1 MMIGKK
7 NFILFIICIAFSL
20 TPGFLWDPA
29 DAGYAVTGVISGQVP
44 FINYNVSADGIGSNT
59 ANISWMTNG
68 DSNGIVDY
76 GLDSS
81 YGSGK
86 TNGTLTDSHLV
97 QLDSLSQITTYH
109 YRITSKMSDGSSTTS
124 SDATFKTTNPTGTT
138 VETKPADTTVSGVST
153 ATTASGGQQVN
164 ISTTAQ
170 SSATKTATTVTI
182 TNPATGWDSM
192 KYTGTDVVTDSSTNT
207 YSVNNIQ
214 SVVMT
219 TTPVTADLGGNI
231 GTASAQI
238 DVSLTRPVSGVTVE
252 QNIIQGA
259 TTSTANAFQVAATSG
274 NLNIKS
280 VAYTVEFTN
289 TGSLNAN
296 LGTAGVTLDL
306 GVSHDWV
313 VANGGTGSITIF
325 RFGDDGTKEVLT
337 TTYDRSSGSTD
348 YFKARSPHGLST
360 FGMTATSSTSSE
372 GGSGG
377 GGNNG
382 GGTSTVSAS
391 DGGSDSGP
399 VSRSNPVEQ
408 AVAPVIQ
415 EINKFLAP
423 FQDTGITNRPV
434 SVVGLTVAPGPA
446 GTQKIR
452 LATALTE
459 KSGATVSVTNNLITI
474 SQPGFTL
481 IMETRDTPVNEY
493 GEITGTIKSIGLRT
507 APVSASLSTG
517 TASFSLDT
525 PLAAVPENAAITTT
539 ISETTNPDILSA
551 YQSATL
557 NNKQVGDVAYN
568 IVVEKTALATTGPAT
583 VMLTISPDWVMTHGG
598 TKSIG
603 IAHIADD
610 GTAELLATDYSGIDK
625 AGNIIFH
632 ATSPKGLSTFS
643 LVSLRDQTAGA
654 QTPATFPASTV
665 PASQQQTPGGTR
677 NIAGVAGKIVADNL
691 ILVIGI
697 LSILLALGV
706 GIILYDRKSDIR
718 KRLKKKE

>member
-1 MMIGKK
+1 MR
-7 NFILFIICIAFSL
+7 NNFFILVTLCFTIWLFS
-20 TPGFLWDPA
+20 GFLFAPA
-29 DAGYAVTGVISGQVP
+29 NAASSATVVLVGQ
-44 FINYNVSADGIGSNT
+44 IQLTNYNLSISDIGPDSV
-59 ANISWMTNG
+59 NISW
-68 DSNGIVDY
+68 
-76 GLDSS
+76 
-81 YGSGK
+81 K
-86 TNGTLTDSHLV
+86 TNGGTDSKVEYGTTSGYGLTRTDDASVFSHTIHLNG
-97 QLDSLSQITTYH
+97 LSSHTLYH
-109 YRITSKMSDGSSTTS
+109 YKIVSKMSAGQSTES
-124 SDATFKTTNPTGTT
+124 SDATFTTTYPTGTT
-138 VETKPADTTVSGVST
+138 VESKPADTTVSGVST

-170 SSATKTATTVTI
+170 SSATKTANTVTI

-192 KYTGTDVVTDSSTNT
+192 KYTGTDVVTDSGTNT

-238 DVSLTRPVSGVTVE
+238 DVALTKPVSGVTVE

-289 TGSLNAN
+289 TATLNAN
-296 LGTAGVTLDL
+296 LGSAGVTLDL

-360 FGMTATSSTSSE
+360 FGMTATSSTSS
-372 GGSGG
+372 GGGNDG

-382 GGTSTVSAS
+382 GGTSTGGVS

-399 VSRSNPVEQ
+399 VSRSSPVEQ
-408 AVAPVIQ
+408 ALAPFVQ

-423 FQDTGITNRPV
+423 FQETGITKQPV
-434 SVVGLTVAPGPA
+434 SVAGLTVAPGPA

-459 KSGATVSVTNNLITI
+459 KSGATISVTNNLITI

-481 IMETRDTPVNEY
+481 IIETRDTPVNEF
-493 GEITGTIKSIGLRT
+493 GAITGTIKSIGLRT
-507 APVSASLSTG
+507 TPVSASLSTG
-517 TASFSLDT
+517 TVAFSLDT
-525 PLAAVPENAAITTT
+525 PLAAVPDNAVITTT
-539 ISETTNPDILSA
+539 ISETTNPDMLSA
-551 YQSATL
+551 YQSAAL
-557 NNKQVGDVAYN
+557 NNKQVGDVAYSV
-568 IVVEKTALATTGPAT
+568 VVEKTDLVTTGPAK

-603 IAHIADD
+603 IAHITDD

-625 AGNIIFH
+625 DGNIIFQ

-643 LVSLRDQTAGA
+643 LVSLKDQTTAA
-654 QTPATFPASTV
+654 QTPAAV
-665 PASQQQTPGGTR
+665 PASQVVSQNQPPGGTR
-677 NIAGVAGKIVADNL
+677 NIAGIAGKFVADNL
-691 ILVIGI
+691 ILIIGI
-697 LSILLALGV
+697 FAIMLALGV

>member
-7 NFILFIICIAFSL
+7 KIILLIICITFSL
-20 TPGFLWDPA
+20 TPGFLWAPA
-29 DAGYAVTGVISGQVP
+29 EAGYTVTGVISGQVP
-44 FINYNVSADGIGSNT
+44 FINYNVSASDIGSNT
-59 ANISWMTNG
+59 ANITWMTNG
-68 DSNGIVDY
+68 NSNSIVEL
-76 GLDSS
+76 GSSASS
-81 YGSGK
+81 YGSPK
-86 TNGTLTDSHLV
+86 TNGTLDYSHLV
-97 QLDSLSQITTYH
+97 QLDGLSQFTTYH

-124 SDATFKTTNPTGTT
+124 SDATFKTTRPTGTT
-138 VETKPADTTVSGVST
+138 VESKPADTTVSGVTT
-153 ATTASGGQQVN
+153 ATTSSGGQQVN

-170 SSATKTATTVTI
+170 SSATKTANTVTI

-192 KYTGTDVVTDSSTNT
+192 KYTGTDVVTDPSTNT
-207 YSVNNIQ
+207 YSVNNLQ

-238 DVSLTRPVSGVTVE
+238 DVALTKPVSGVTVQ

-289 TGSLNAN
+289 TAN
-296 LGTAGVTLDL
+296 LNTNLGSAGVTLDL

-360 FGMTATSSTSSE
+360 FGMTATSSTSSD
-372 GGSGG
+372 GGG

-382 GGTSTVSAS
+382 GGTSTGGVS

-399 VSRSNPVEQ
+399 VSRSSPVEQ
-408 AVAPVIQ
+408 AIGPFIQ

-423 FQDTGITNRPV
+423 FQEAGITNQPV
-434 SVVGLTVAPGPA
+434 SITGLTVAPGPA
-446 GTQKIR
+446 GMQKIR

-459 KSGATVSVTNNLITI
+459 KSGATVFVTNNLITI

-493 GEITGTIKSIGLRT
+493 GEITGTIKSIGLHT
-507 APVSASLSTG
+507 TPVSASLSTG
-517 TASFSLDT
+517 TVAFSLDT

-539 ISETTNPDILSA
+539 ISETTNPDMLKA
-551 YQSATL
+551 YQSAAL
-557 NNKQVGDVAYN
+557 NNKQVGDVAYSV
-568 IVVEKTALATTGPAT
+568 VVEKTALATTGPAK

-625 AGNIIFH
+625 DGNIIFQ

-643 LVSLRDQTAGA
+643 LVSLKDQTVAA
-654 QTPATFPASTV
+654 QAPATVPASTV
-665 PASQQQTPGGTR
+665 PASRQQSPGGIQ
-677 NIAGVAGKIVADNL
+677 NIAGVAGKFVADNL
-691 ILVIGI
+691 ILIVGI
-697 LSILLALGV
+697 FAIMLALGA
-706 GIILYDRKSDIR
+706 GIIIYDRKSGTG